1 MLLNIG
7 DSVTD
12 NVEFRIDYDNVPIL
26 LSAPSINE
34 RNLWLK
40 KLNEAKKILI
50 ASEKNQKQ
58 LLESS
63 ILLLIISH
71 CINVFYEN
79 MLVIEKADFGAC
91 GRVLVFVMDGK
102 KLQTPKLGNIS

>member
-1 MLLNIG
+1 MLLNIA

-12 NVEFRIDYDNVPIL
+12 SVEFRIDYDNIPIL
-26 LSAPSINE
+26 LSCPSINE

-58 LLESS
+58 LIESS
-63 ILLLIISH
+63 TLLNNINILL
-71 CINVFYEN
+71 VKF
-79 MLVIEKADFGAC
+79 
-91 GRVLVFVMDGK
+91 
-102 KLQTPKLGNIS
+102 

>member
-1 MLLNIG
+1 MLLNIA
-7 DSVTD
+7 DTVNNS
-12 NVEFRIDYDNVPIL
+12 VEFRIDYDNLPIL
-26 LSAPSINE
+26 LSTSSINE

-63 ILLLIISH
+63 
-71 CINVFYEN
+71 
-79 MLVIEKADFGAC
+79 
-91 GRVLVFVMDGK
+91 
-102 KLQTPKLGNIS
+102 NIK

>member
-1 MLLNIG
+1 MLLNIA

-12 NVEFRIDYDNVPIL
+12 SVEFRIDYDNIPIL
-26 LSAPSINE
+26 LSSPSINE

-58 LLESS
+58 LMESS
-63 ILLLIISH
+63 TLFNN
-71 CINVFYEN
+71 INVL
-79 MLVIEKADFGAC
+79 LVTFEYF
-91 GRVLVFVMDGK
+91 
-102 KLQTPKLGNIS
+102 

>member
-1 MLLNIG
+1 MQLNIA

-12 NVEFRIDYDNVPIL
+12 SVEFRIDYDGYPIL
-26 LSAPSINE
+26 LSAPSCNE

-58 LLESS
+58 ILESS
-63 ILLLIISH
+63 I
-71 CINVFYEN
+71 
-79 MLVIEKADFGAC
+79 
-91 GRVLVFVMDGK
+91 
-102 KLQTPKLGNIS
+102 

>member
-1 MLLNIG
+1 MLLNIA

-12 NVEFRIDYDNVPIL
+12 SVEFRIDYDNIPIL
-26 LSAPSINE
+26 LSAPTINE

-63 ILLLIISH
+63 ITYHI
-71 CINVFYEN
+71 YELYN
-79 MLVIEKADFGAC
+79 
-91 GRVLVFVMDGK
+91 
-102 KLQTPKLGNIS
+102 

>member
-1 MLLNIG
+1 MA
-7 DSVTD
+7 D
-12 NVEFRIDYDNVPIL
+12 NVEFRIDYDNIPIL

-40 KLNEAKKILI
+40 KLNEAKRILI

-63 ILLLIISH
+63 
-71 CINVFYEN
+71 
-79 MLVIEKADFGAC
+79 
-91 GRVLVFVMDGK
+91 
-102 KLQTPKLGNIS
+102 NI